1 MLTSDLGLD
10 ESLSNRSRD
19 LVRRNDFALIV
30 EILLAAGALDRGDES
45 GLFVLLGA
53 PRKGDERR
61 IGVPRVAATMFE
73 AKALS
78 REILTLIVL
87 SALLPSLPTGPP

>member
-1 MLTSDLGLD
+1 VLTGDLGLD

-19 LVRRNDFALIV
+19 LVRRNDFVLIV
-30 EILLAAGALDRGDES
+30 DVPFDGGALDSGDES
-45 GLFVLLGA
+45 ELFA
-53 PRKGDERR
+53 AFKKGEGRR
-61 IGVPRVAATMFE
+61 IGVPKVAATMFE
-73 AKALS
+73 AMALS